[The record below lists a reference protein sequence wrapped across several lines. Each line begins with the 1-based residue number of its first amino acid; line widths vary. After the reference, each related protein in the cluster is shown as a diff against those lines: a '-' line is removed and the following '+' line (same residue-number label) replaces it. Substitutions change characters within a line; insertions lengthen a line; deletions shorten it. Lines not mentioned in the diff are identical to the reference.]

1 VETFEMIAKTF
12 QGLEEVLAKELIDLG
27 ANDVQIGRRM
37 VSFTGD
43 KAMMYKANFRLR
55 TAIRVLKPIKRFKA
69 SDADQIY
76 ETLKPFEWECYMD
89 VNTSFAV
96 DAVVYSEEFR
106 HSKFVAYRVK
116 DAIADHFRDREGK
129 RPSVQVTNPDLLFHI
144 HIADD
149 QCTLSLDSSGESLHR
164 RGYRQDAVAAPLNEV
179 LAAGMIMLS
188 GWQGECD
195 FIDPMCG
202 SGTLLIE
209 AALVAKGI
217 APGVFRKEFAFEKWT
232 DFDAELFDSI
242 YNDDST
248 EREFTHHIYGYD
260 NDWKAVN
267 IAKANVRSAGMMKYI
282 DVEHRDIEDFT
293 QPAEPAI
300 MITNPPYG
308 ERLKPDDLYDLYR
321 LIGNRLKNSF
331 QGNQAWIISYKE
343 ECFNKIGLKPST
355 IVPLFNGALPCEL
368 RKYELFSGRFSEF
381 RESGEQLD
389 KSDRPFKERRPLH
402 LRQQAVADKKE
413 GTDNKSDESFGFENR
428 EEEQAYRSKLERHN
442 EFDRLQQAR
451 ERKERRAK
459 EAEDRE
465 RTSGERSDGYRRN
478 FHQGGQRDFGKSGA
492 RNYRRDSDG
501 QKSGRSNFKGDGFKS
516 DGSRSFKSD
525 GSRGFD
531 RNGGRAGGGKS
542 PFRDGG
548 KGFSKGASGRGGN
561 FKKTNYRNN
570 KKG

>member
-1 VETFEMIAKTF
+1 MIAKTF
-12 QGLEEVLAKELIDLG
+12 QGLEEVLAKELIELG

-43 KAMMYKANFRLR
+43 KAMMYKANFCLR
-55 TAIRVLKPIKRFKA
+55 TAIRILKPIKQFKA
-69 SDADQIY
+69 SDADEIY
-76 ETLKPFEWECYMD
+76 NALKPFEWECYMD

-96 DAVVYSEEFR
+96 DSVVYSDDFR
-106 HSKFVAYRVK
+106 HSKFVAYKVK
-116 DAIADHFRDREGK
+116 DAIADHFRDREGR
-129 RPSVQVTNPDLLFHI
+129 RPSVEVANPDLLFHI
-144 HIADD
+144 HIADN

-179 LAAGMIMLS
+179 LAAGMILMT
-188 GWQGECD
+188 GWQGETD

-202 SGTLLIE
+202 SGTLPIE
-209 AALVAKGI
+209 AALIARGI

-267 IAKANVRSAGMMKYI
+267 IAKANVRSAGMTKFI
-282 DVEHRDIEDFT
+282 DIEHRELEDFT
-293 QPAEPAI
+293 QPEAPAI
-300 MITNPPYG
+300 MVTNPPYG

-321 LIGNRLKNSF
+321 LLGTRLKNAF

-389 KSDRPFKERRPLH
+389 KSDRPLKERRPLR
-402 LRQQAVADKKE
+402 LRQAAAE
-413 GTDNKSDESFGFENR
+413 KSDKDEKAEKRDKLGFESR
-428 EEEQAYRSKLERHN
+428 EEEQAYQFRLERHN
-442 EFDRLQQAR
+442 EFTRLQQAR
-451 ERKERRAK
+451 ERKEKRAAREEK
-459 EAEDRE
+459 EK
-465 RTSGERSDGYRRN
+465 N
-478 FHQGGQRDFGKSGA
+478 GA
-492 RNYRRDSDG
+492 
-501 QKSGRSNFKGDGFKS
+501 DGFK
-516 DGSRSFKSD
+516 RENKEN
-525 GSRGFD
+525 R
-531 RNGGRAGGGKS
+531 
-542 PFRDGG
+542 PFREKRDFKEKKDFKEKRDFKGPRDG
-548 KGFSKGASGRGGN
+548 KGFSGSRKSFGDKGRSFSKGNNRGGN
-561 FKKTNYRNN
+561 FKKNNFNN
-570 KKG
+570 KKGRS